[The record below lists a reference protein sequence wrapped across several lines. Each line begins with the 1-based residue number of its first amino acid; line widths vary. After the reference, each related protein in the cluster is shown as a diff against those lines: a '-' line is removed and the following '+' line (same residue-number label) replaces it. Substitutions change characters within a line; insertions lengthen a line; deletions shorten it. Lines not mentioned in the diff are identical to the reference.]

1 MLYWEKRQKGGL
13 SLKKK
18 AKQIRQPLK
27 WQNFLL
33 LLISGTV
40 NAFGV
45 TMFLTPVGLYDS
57 GISGTAMLLDQL
69 TPTWLTL
76 SVFLVVL
83 NVPLF
88 LYGLKKQGYAFTV
101 YSIFAVCVYAAVA
114 WLIQDVLPIDVANA
128 SPFAGSDLLLCAIF
142 GGLISG
148 VGSGMTLRS
157 GGAIDGMEVMAVIF
171 AKKLGVTVGNFVM
184 AYNVVLYILAG
195 ISCQS
200 WILPLYS
207 IITYYVGQN
216 AVDFIVEGLERS
228 KSVMIITEKAEEV
241 SLALM
246 EAFECGT
253 TKIPA
258 KGGFTNVDKTVIYFV
273 VNRFQIARMKNI
285 VHSID
290 PAAYLTISEV
300 ADVFKSIAAK
310 KPEKKAEVPPD
321 IQPQERQE
329 ELPG

>member
-1 MLYWEKRQKGGL
+1 MKKRT
-13 SLKKK
+13 KK
-18 AKQIRQPLK
+18 IRQPLK
-27 WQNFLL
+27 LQNLL
-33 LLISGTV
+33 LLLVSGTV

-57 GISGTAMLLDQL
+57 GISGTSMLLDQL
-69 TPTWLTL
+69 TPAWLTL

-88 LYGLKKQGYAFTV
+88 LYGLKKQGLAFTV
-101 YSIFAVCVYAAVA
+101 YSIFAVCVYATVA
-114 WLIQDVLPIDVANA
+114 WLIQDVLPISVANA

-148 VGSGMTLRS
+148 VGSGLTLRA

-171 AKKLGVTVGNFVM
+171 AKKLGITVGNFVM

-216 AVDFIVEGLERS
+216 AVDFIVEGLDRS

-285 VHSID
+285 VHAID
-290 PAAYLTISEV
+290 PSAYLTISEV
-300 ADVFKSIAAK
+300 ADVFKSVSTK
-310 KPEKKAEVPPD
+310 LPEREKVEEVIVSPEP
-321 IQPQERQE
+321 E
-329 ELPG
+329 ELATDSKV

>member
-1 MLYWEKRQKGGL
+1 M
-13 SLKKK
+13 KKK

-216 AVDFIVEGLERS
+216 AVDYIVEGLERS

-273 VNRFQIARMKNI
+273 VNRFQIARMKTI

>member
-1 MLYWEKRQKGGL
+1 MKKRT
-13 SLKKK
+13 KK
-18 AKQIRQPLK
+18 IRQPLK
-27 WQNFLL
+27 LQTLL
-33 LLISGTV
+33 LLLVSGTV

-45 TMFLTPVGLYDS
+45 TMFLTPVGLSDS
-57 GISGTAMLLDQL
+57 GISGPSMLLDQL
-69 TPTWLTL
+69 TPAWLTL

-88 LYGLKKQGYAFTV
+88 RYGLKKQGLAFTV
-101 YSIFAVCVYAAVA
+101 YSIFAVCVYATVA
-114 WLIQDVLPIDVANA
+114 WLIQDVLPISVANA

-148 VGSGMTLRS
+148 VGSGLTLRA

-171 AKKLGVTVGNFVM
+171 AKKLGITVGNFVM

-216 AVDFIVEGLERS
+216 AVDFIVEGLDRS

-285 VHSID
+285 VHAID
-290 PAAYLTISEV
+290 PSAYLTISEV
-300 ADVFKSIAAK
+300 ADVFKSVSTK
-310 KPEKKAEVPPD
+310 LPEREKVEEVIVSPEP
-321 IQPQERQE
+321 E
-329 ELPG
+329 ELATDSKV

>member
-1 MLYWEKRQKGGL
+1 MKGKL
-13 SLKKK
+13 KNLKESLKF
-18 AKQIRQPLK
+18 R
-27 WQNFLL
+27 NFLML
-33 LLISGTV
+33 LLSGTV
-40 NAFGV
+40 NAVGV

-57 GISGTAMLLDQL
+57 GISGTSILLAEL
-69 TPTWLTL
+69 TPPWLTL

-83 NVPLF
+83 NIPLF
-88 LYGLKKQGYAFTV
+88 LYGLKKQGLAFTV
-101 YSIFAVCVYAAVA
+101 YSIFAVCVYSAAA
-114 WLIQDVLPIDVANA
+114 WVITQVLPVDVSVA
-128 SPFAGSDLLLCAIF
+128 SPLAGTDLLLCAIF
-142 GGLISG
+142 GGLVSG
-148 VGSGMTLRS
+148 AGSGLTLRG
-157 GGAIDGMEVMAVIF
+157 GGAIDGIEVMAVIF
-171 AKKLGVTVGNFVM
+171 AKKLGLTVGNFVM

-195 ISCQS
+195 IACES

-216 AVDFIVEGLERS
+216 AVDFIVEGVDRS

-253 TKIPA
+253 TKLPA

-285 VHSID
+285 VHTID

-300 ADVFKSIAAK
+300 ADVFKSVAPK
-310 KPEKKAEVPPD
+310 LPEKEEAEV
-321 IQPQERQE
+321 
-329 ELPG
+329 

>member
-1 MLYWEKRQKGGL
+1 MTKRT
-13 SLKKK
+13 KK
-18 AKQIRQPLK
+18 IRQPLK
-27 WQNFLL
+27 LQNLL
-33 LLISGTV
+33 LLLVSGTV

-57 GISGTAMLLDQL
+57 GISGTSMLLDQL
-69 TPTWLTL
+69 TPAWLTL

-88 LYGLKKQGYAFTV
+88 LYGLKKQGLAFTV
-101 YSIFAVCVYAAVA
+101 YSIFAVCVYATVA
-114 WLIQDVLPIDVANA
+114 WLIQDVLPISVANA

-148 VGSGMTLRS
+148 VGSGLTLRA

-171 AKKLGVTVGNFVM
+171 AKKLGITVGNFVM

-216 AVDFIVEGLERS
+216 AVDFIVEGLDRS

-285 VHSID
+285 VHAID
-290 PAAYLTISEV
+290 PSAYLTISEV
-300 ADVFKSIAAK
+300 ADVFKSVSTK
-310 KPEKKAEVPPD
+310 LPEREKVEEVIVSPEP
-321 IQPQERQE
+321 E
-329 ELPG
+329 ELATDSKV

>member
-1 MLYWEKRQKGGL
+1 MKKRT
-13 SLKKK
+13 KK
-18 AKQIRQPLK
+18 IRQPLK
-27 WQNFLL
+27 LQNLL
-33 LLISGTV
+33 LLLVSGTV

-57 GISGTAMLLDQL
+57 GISGTSMLLDQL
-69 TPTWLTL
+69 TPAWLTL

-88 LYGLKKQGYAFTV
+88 LYGLKKQGLAFTV

-114 WLIQDVLPIDVANA
+114 WLIQDVLPISVANA

-148 VGSGMTLRS
+148 VGSGLTLRA

-216 AVDFIVEGLERS
+216 AVDFIVEGLDRS

-258 KGGFTNVDKTVIYFV
+258 KGGFTNVDKMVIYFV

-285 VHSID
+285 VHAID
-290 PAAYLTISEV
+290 PSAYLTISEV
-300 ADVFKSIAAK
+300 ADVFKSVSTK
-310 KPEKKAEVPPD
+310 LPEREKVEEVIVSPEP
-321 IQPQERQE
+321 E
-329 ELPG
+329 EPATDSEV

>member
-1 MLYWEKRQKGGL
+1 MKEKLK
-13 SLKKK
+13 SLKENLR
-18 AKQIRQPLK
+18 IR
-27 WQNFLL
+27 NFLIL
-33 LLISGTV
+33 LLSGTV
-40 NAFGV
+40 NAIGV

-57 GISGTAMLLDQL
+57 GISGTSILLAEL
-69 TPTWLTL
+69 TPPWLTL

-83 NVPLF
+83 NIPLF
-88 LYGLKKQGYAFTV
+88 LYGLKKQGAAFTI
-101 YSIFAVCVYAAVA
+101 YSIFAVCVYSVAAWVITEI
-114 WLIQDVLPIDVANA
+114 LPVDVSSA
-128 SPFAGSDLLLCAIF
+128 SPLAGTDLLLCAIF
-142 GGLISG
+142 GGLVSG
-148 VGSGMTLRS
+148 AGSGLTLRG
-157 GGAIDGMEVMAVIF
+157 GGAIDGIEVMAVIF
-171 AKKLGVTVGNFVM
+171 AKKLGLTVGNFVM

-195 ISCQS
+195 IACQS

-216 AVDFIVEGLERS
+216 AVDFIVEGVDRS

-253 TKIPA
+253 TKLPA

-285 VHSID
+285 VHTID

-300 ADVFKSIAAK
+300 ADVFKSVAPK
-310 KPEKKAEVPPD
+310 LPEKEEVE
-321 IQPQERQE
+321 Q
-329 ELPG
+329 

>member
-1 MLYWEKRQKGGL
+1 M
-13 SLKKK
+13 KKK

-148 VGSGMTLRS
+148 VGSGLTLRS

-184 AYNVVLYILAG
+184 VYNVVLYILAG

-258 KGGFTNVDKTVIYFV
+258 KGGFTNVEKTVIYFV

-310 KPEKKAEVPPD
+310 RPEKKAEVPPD

>member
-1 MLYWEKRQKGGL
+1 MKKRT
-13 SLKKK
+13 KK
-18 AKQIRQPLK
+18 IRQPLK
-27 WQNFLL
+27 LQNLL
-33 LLISGTV
+33 LLLVSGTV

-57 GISGTAMLLDQL
+57 GISGTSMLLDQL
-69 TPTWLTL
+69 TPAWLTL

-88 LYGLKKQGYAFTV
+88 LYGLKKQGLAFTV

-114 WLIQDVLPIDVANA
+114 WLIQDVLPISVANA

-148 VGSGMTLRS
+148 VGSGLTLRA

-171 AKKLGVTVGNFVM
+171 AKKLGITVGNFVM

-216 AVDFIVEGLERS
+216 AVDFIVEGLDRS

-285 VHSID
+285 VHAID
-290 PAAYLTISEV
+290 PSAYLTISEV
-300 ADVFKSIAAK
+300 ADVFKSVSTK
-310 KPEKKAEVPPD
+310 LPEREKVEEVIVSPEP
-321 IQPQERQE
+321 E
-329 ELPG
+329 EPATDSEV